1 MHHAN
6 SVLPLHLLKSFRSLY
21 VKMGTSFKKAIF
33 DDNVSEGLVNWAQKA
48 RRRKGKNTTIAD
60 MGASS
65 VDGRYGGDIQMTNA

>member
-1 MHHAN
+1 
-6 SVLPLHLLKSFRSLY
+6 
-21 VKMGTSFKKAIF
+21 MGTSFKKAIF